1 MGWWGWI
8 ELGGS
13 KALVGVGCVLV
24 GVALVVFKGARVLEA
39 EPPTL
44 DSLLHPAPY
53 ERVADELKDAVEIGI
68 TQPYWNRPESFLEA
82 LAELTAPRA
91 KPDLQAVIDSAE
103 ECDPAN
109 PESAAELEKVLKLYQ
124 AGGEVPFSEELRPTL
139 GHLVDWA
146 RYKVVRARFRSFLRC
161 LALGVCLIAFGL
173 VFVEVSGQVVG
184 AEISTPTEVVLRLTD
199 DGRTSMRNALGC
211 VSQDPPAESMSR
223 GVEEA
228 QVADSAPAQ
237 VKSDAVDQ
245 EHAHAVFAI
254 GGTWLRPRLQAIG
267 SRCEIGETW
276 IPRPYE
282 FTMAPASR

>member
-1 MGWWGWI
+1 MLRHDAATDATRETTKWLIGLVPSAAIFGLALSVGPRVLEGVRVFGFQGWI

-109 PESAAELEKVLKLYQ
+109 PESAAELEKV
-124 AGGEVPFSEELRPTL
+124 T
-139 GHLVDWA
+139 
-146 RYKVVRARFRSFLRC
+146 VRAVDV
-161 LALGVCLIAFGL
+161 A
-173 VFVEVSGQVVG
+173 GQ
-184 AEISTPTEVVLRLTD
+184 SH
-199 DGRTSMRNALGC
+199 
-211 VSQDPPAESMSR
+211 PAR
-223 GVEEA
+223 
-228 QVADSAPAQ
+228 
-237 VKSDAVDQ
+237 
-245 EHAHAVFAI
+245 
-254 GGTWLRPRLQAIG
+254 
-267 SRCEIGETW
+267 
-276 IPRPYE
+276 
-282 FTMAPASR
+282 